1 MSAMRGSLAIIA
13 VYFVVLCFTHKNA
26 ALTDDDDFY
35 IPAGISYVAWL
46 GKAVS
51 FTPEAY
57 KKKTI
62 DTAFKINRE
71 HPPFAK
77 YVFGISHFALRGLL
91 GPSDSARAGSIL
103 FSTLIVGLFCFLAI
117 FHFGTSAG
125 LRIAAGSS
133 LMLLALPRFN
143 LHSHVAT
150 LDVPVAAMY
159 LFAATMVL
167 YAERSRKAALWSGPV
182 FGLATATKLNA
193 PFLLL
198 AYIPFVVITRIA
210 GRKIVQST
218 LSNSGV
224 SSAAPS
230 GLRLIPFPAALVS
243 MATLGP
249 LVFFAIWPWMWTDT
263 VARVKE
269 YIAFHAN
276 HYGIHFLYFG
286 QVHTDAPYAPWHA
299 PFVMA
304 ASTIPLVT
312 SALAVFA
319 VIRTGPR
326 IWAHLKNF
334 TKTDDVERRQS
345 DLVLFLILNAISTIC
360 LVAFAGTPIYGG
372 EKLFMPFFPFWCL
385 LAGIGVNYLH
395 EEIHSFVKMTSLR
408 LVLGL
413 LLCSSGFLYQ
423 WKYSGYELSQYNALV
438 GGVRGATALGFE
450 RQYYDLA
457 HRDLVKWLSQNGPK
471 NLKVHFLPNN
481 WEYVRTYKWYRRG
494 GDLRSDIVVVNNER
508 AADWV
513 VITHERRFARYSND
527 LSRYRKHR
535 IMFEKRIDS
544 TPIWTIFN
552 RNPIVNP

>member
-1 MSAMRGSLAIIA
+1 MSAIRGSLAIVA
-13 VYFVVLCFTHKNA
+13 VYFVCLCFTHKNA
-26 ALTDDDDFY
+26 ALTDDDDYY

-46 GKAVS
+46 GKAVT
-51 FTPEAY
+51 FQPEAF

-62 DTAFKINRE
+62 DAAYKINKE

-77 YVFGISHFALRGLL
+77 YVFGLSHFSLRGVL
-91 GPSDSARAGSIL
+91 GPSDSARFGAIL
-103 FSTLIVGLFCFLAI
+103 FSSLIVALLCFLAV
-117 FHFGTSAG
+117 FHFGTKSG
-125 LRIAAGSS
+125 LRIAAFSS

-167 YAERSRKAALWSGPV
+167 YAERSKRAAIWAGPV

-198 AYIPFVVITRIA
+198 AYIPFIIFTRVSEL
-210 GRKIVQST
+210 R
-218 LSNSGV
+218 NSP
-224 SSAAPS
+224 SSPRPATIPS
-230 GLRLIPFPAALVS
+230 GLRLIPFPAALLS

-312 SALAVFA
+312 SAFAVFA
-319 VIRTGPR
+319 VIRAWPLIQSR
-326 IWAHLKNF
+326 L
-334 TKTDDVERRQS
+334 TKSSQVDEKQRMRS
-345 DLVLFLILNAISTIC
+345 DLLLFLILNSLTTIS

-385 LAGIGVNYLH
+385 LAGIGVNHLYEALQ
-395 EEIHSFVKMTSLR
+395 SVVRNKTLKLA
-408 LVLGL
+408 LVTLF
-413 LLCSSGFLYQ
+413 CSSGFFYQ
-423 WKYSGYELSQYNALV
+423 WRYFGYELSQYNALV

-457 HRDLVKWLSQNGPK
+457 HRDLVDWLSENGPK

-494 GDLRSDIVVVNNER
+494 KDLRSDIVVVNNER
-508 AADWV
+508 AADWII
-513 VITHERRFARYSND
+513 ITHERRFARYSKD
-527 LSRYRKHR
+527 LSRYRSKPVL
-535 IMFEKRIDS
+535 FEKRIDS
-544 TPIWTIFN
+544 TPIWTVFSAKTID
-552 RNPIVNP
+552 NPR

>member
-1 MSAMRGSLAIIA
+1 MSALRGSIAIIA
-13 VYFVVLCFTHKNA
+13 IYFVCLCFTHKNA

-46 GKAVS
+46 GKAIS
-51 FTPEAY
+51 FQPEAY

-62 DTAFKINRE
+62 DSAFKINRE

-77 YVFGISHFALRGLL
+77 YVFGISHFSLRKLL
-91 GPSDSARAGSIL
+91 GPSDSARFGSIL
-103 FSTLIVGLFCFLAI
+103 FSSLIVALFCFLAV
-117 FHFGTSAG
+117 FHFGTNSG
-125 LRIAAGSS
+125 LRIASFSA

-167 YAERSRKAALWSGPV
+167 YAERSKKAAIWAGPV

-198 AYIPFVVITRIA
+198 AYIPFAILTR
-210 GRKIVQST
+210 
-218 LSNSGV
+218 LSELRRVRSEQT
-224 SSAAPS
+224 ATTAPS
-230 GLRLIPFPAALVS
+230 GLRLIPFPSALLS

-249 LVFFAIWPWMWTDT
+249 IVFFAIWPWMWTDT

-286 QVHTDAPYAPWHA
+286 QVHTDSPYAPWHA

-312 SALAVFA
+312 SALAIFA
-319 VIRTGPR
+319 LTRTWPKVWSR
-326 IWAHLKNF
+326 LKHPSAGEE
-334 TKTDDVERRQS
+334 KDRRQS
-345 DLVLFLILNAISTIC
+345 DLLLFLGLNAATTIS

-385 LAGIGVNYLH
+385 LAGIGANYLY
-395 EEIHSFVKMTSLR
+395 EELQPVFKNTAAKIAVI
-408 LVLGL
+408 G
-413 LLCSSGFLYQ
+413 LLCSSGLLYQ
-423 WKYSGYELSQYNALV
+423 SKYFGYELSQYNALV
-438 GGVRGATALGFE
+438 GGVKGATALGFE

-457 HRDLVKWLSQNGPK
+457 HRDLVTWLSENGPK

-508 AADWV
+508 SADWV
-513 VITHERRFARYSND
+513 VITHERRFARYSSD
-527 LSRYRKHR
+527 LSRYRNHS
-535 IMFEKRIDS
+535 ILFEKRIDS
-544 TPIWTIFN
+544 TPIWTIFDAKSID
-552 RNPIVNP
+552 NPR